1 MNKAKSK
8 GFTLLELLIVV
19 IIIGALASVALPQFG
34 KMVKK
39 SRASEAIANIGAIL
53 TAEQVLYQEGD
64 FDGDL
69 ADLPIEVNDGINF
82 TYTIALAGSGATRSA
97 RVQAVGVAGTNY
109 AGITAT
115 GTVFSGGTRTTPS
128 MTVV

>member
-1 MNKAKSK
+1 MTKSK

-39 SRASEAIANIGAIL
+39 ARAAEAVANIGAIL

-64 FDGDL
+64 FDTTV
-69 ADLPIEVNDGINF
+69 ANLPVDVNSGTNF
-82 TYTIALAGSGATRSA
+82 TYTITTPGAVGNTRNC
-97 RVQAVGVAGTNY
+97 VAVATGVAGTNF

-115 GTVFSGGTRTTPS
+115 GTLNNNGTRTTPS
-128 MTVV
+128 TNVT